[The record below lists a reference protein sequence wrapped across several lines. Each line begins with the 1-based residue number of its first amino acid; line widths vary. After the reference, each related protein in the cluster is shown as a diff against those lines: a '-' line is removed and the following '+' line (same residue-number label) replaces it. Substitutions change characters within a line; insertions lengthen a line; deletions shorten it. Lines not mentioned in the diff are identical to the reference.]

1 MAQILRKK
9 DTITVDDMKKEAER
23 EARTMWQFVR
33 TFLKWL
39 VIAGVT
45 GGIGGLVGSAFHL
58 SVNWAA
64 AFRAAHPW
72 LLWLLPIGGLLI
84 AAIYRLTKM
93 ENGALYFDDARWKWE
108 PAADLALDEK
118 NGYTRLRMLLHR
130 LTGR

>member
-1 MAQILRKK
+1 MAVEFLQILLYSTCVCANMAQILRKK

-64 AFRAAHPW
+64 AFRHFRC
-72 LLWLLPIGGLLI
+72 
-84 AAIYRLTKM
+84 YRK
-93 ENGALYFDDARWKWE
+93 YS
-108 PAADLALDEK
+108 
-118 NGYTRLRMLLHR
+118 
-130 LTGR
+130 